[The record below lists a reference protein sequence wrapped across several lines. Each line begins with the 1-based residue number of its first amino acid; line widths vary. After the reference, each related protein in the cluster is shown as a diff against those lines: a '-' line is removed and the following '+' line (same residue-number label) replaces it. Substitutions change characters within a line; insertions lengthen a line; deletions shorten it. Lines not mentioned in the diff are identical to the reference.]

1 MSGRYLRVML
11 PVLLLMGACGTGAG
25 GRSSGGEAATLYW
38 FRTLPR
44 MVATTDVTFLGT
56 VVDVRDGT
64 TVGPPGEEIE
74 HLDVSIRVD
83 EAFFGPPIS
92 ENTTLIVQTLK
103 FVAPEREWREVGNTV
118 LAFLNLSPDPVDNG
132 RYYVE
137 TDQCVYLVEGTDILT
152 AVEGDPLS
160 EEVAAMS
167 IGQFRSEMV
176 QVTPAVEA
184 GEVKPQRP
192 AGG

>member
-1 MSGRYLRVML
+1 MSGRYLRGVL
-11 PVLLLMGACGTGAG
+11 PMLLLMAACGTGAG
-25 GRSSGGEAATLYW
+25 GLSSGGEAATLYW
-38 FRTLPR
+38 FRSLPK
-44 MVATTDVTFLGT
+44 MVATTDVTILGT

-64 TVGPPGEEIE
+64 KEGPPGEEIE

-83 EAFFGPPIS
+83 DAFFGSVS
-92 ENTTLIVQTLK
+92 ENTTLTVQTLK
-103 FVAPEREWREVGNTV
+103 FVAPEREWREVGSTV
-118 LAFLNLSPDPVDNG
+118 LAFLNLSPDPIDAG

-137 TDQCVYLVEGTDILT
+137 TDQCVYLVEGTDIQT

-184 GEVKPQRP
+184 GEVNPQQP